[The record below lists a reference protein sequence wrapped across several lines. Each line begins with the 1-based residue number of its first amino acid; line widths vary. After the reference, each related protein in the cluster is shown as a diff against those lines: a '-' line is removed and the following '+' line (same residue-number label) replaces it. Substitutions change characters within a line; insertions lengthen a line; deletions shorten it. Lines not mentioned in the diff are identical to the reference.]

1 MSSQIEETFTLNNFF
16 LFQATINTFSDMW
29 ITVWTWNILAFGVSH
44 LVAGCVAYFRFRKD
58 VWWAWALPLL
68 FLVMSG
74 LICVTAGL
82 VTSVLVAAVYTQHDF
97 SMTTTEA
104 FGWGVGLFV
113 LYSFASFS
121 AKYHQS
127 L

>member
-1 MSSQIEETFTLNNFF
+1 MWV
-16 LFQATINTFSDMW
+16 TI
-29 ITVWTWNILAFGVSH
+29 WTWNILAFSVAH

-58 VWWAWALPLL
+58 VWWAWSLPLI
-68 FLVMSG
+68 FVAISG

-82 VTSVLVAAVYTQHDF
+82 LTSVLVAAVYSQHGF

-104 FGWGVGLFV
+104 FGWGVGLFI
-113 LYSFASFS
+113 LYAVTSFS
-121 AKYHQS
+121 EKYHQF